1 MQWFAEIGS
10 DRWRFCTATNPSNML
25 DSVCSFETLGRSS
38 RTQHGDIGTAIR
50 VADSETGT
58 PIMQRRVVDTLG
70 QMLNNGSITRE
81 MHEAGC
87 IFRTLFRRAALDGI
101 ATSQFVRIAAS
112 SGDWLS
118 VSQLDARRRVLN
130 ALDALGG
137 IDSPGVSIAW
147 HVVGIEVS
155 LRAWSAQQG
164 GNGRLVSAPIACGI
178 LFAALGTLA
187 NHFGLLPRSNAA

>member
-1 MQWFAEIGS
+1 MAAKRKNRSPAKAREDLS
-10 DRWRFCTATNPSNML
+10 APSKWRL
-25 DSVCSFETLGRSS
+25 
-38 RTQHGDIGTAIR
+38 QHGDIGSAIR
-50 VADSETGT
+50 VSDPETGT

-87 IFRTLFRRAALDGI
+87 IFRTLFRRAALDNV
-101 ATSQFVRIAAS
+101 ATSQFLRVAAS
-112 SGDWLS
+112 TGDHLS

-137 IDSPGVSIAW
+137 IDSPGGSIAW
-147 HVVGIEVS
+147 HVVGLEVS

-164 GNGRLVSAPIACGI
+164 WNGRMVSASIACGI
-178 LFAALGTLA
+178 LVAALGTLA
-187 NHFGLLPRSNAA
+187 NHFGLLPRSHAA